1 MDGLISYQRQ
11 GLKILE
17 TVGDIVSH
25 MLLKSLELDGFK
37 SFVDG
42 THIDFTSGFTAIV
55 GPNGCGKS
63 NVSDAIR
70 WVIGEQSSKSLRGTN
85 STDLIFNGSSTR
97 KPVNRAEISLTL
109 SRVPQGIRIA
119 NVPNVS
125 DEVKVTRCY
134 HRSGESE
141 FYINQ
146 VPCRLKD
153 ITDFLLDVG
162 ISPKVLSVIEQGHI
176 QDIIAS
182 KPENRR
188 ILIEEAAGILKFKYR
203 KNEALR
209 KLDASTQ
216 NLERISDVVQ
226 ELGRQAESLKRQAAK
241 AERYKKYQGEI
252 KELSLKLFARK
263 ILQYTVNLKAI
274 DEELTAQT
282 ENKTGKNTRAS
293 FLDNQI
299 IQLNLE
305 VEEALNLLNE
315 KRERVYQLASK
326 ISKNEHA
333 VELKNSQ
340 IDQAKTDIRSATD
353 DIARLQGEITDQS
366 HQAKN
371 QRTQLGA
378 LSNEINTVEN
388 EQVKESQILDEERSK
403 LSNFENQVKEAERQV
418 LELLHKTAQK
428 KSDLAS
434 LETREQSLES
444 RDKKLNIEYEETKS
458 LKEEGL
464 VSLNQS
470 NVNLKE
476 KSDQLKK
483 LQTNREALYQKSEQR
498 RQQFSYETDRL
509 DKLKEE
515 YLSQSTLLKSLKELR
530 STFEGFQDGV
540 RSLMNYSENGGRL
553 NGLHKILADVLKTP
567 AEYETA
573 ITTALGE
580 KLQSVI
586 VNSYD
591 DSVEAITYLKESSS
605 GRGSFIPLNMKATNA
620 PPLYLNGNPGILGKA
635 LNFVECE
642 EKYREVIELLLNNV
656 VLVTDLATAVQVFQ
670 KPEFQGT
677 VVTQN
682 GEMIDSQ
689 GMVFG
694 GSTQKDSSNLLS
706 QNREMEELSTK
717 TNQLG
722 KELESALK
730 NLEEDKRVLTEVE
743 QQLEGAGQ
751 AIHEA
756 ELALN
761 NSRNEKEQHLKDIE
775 RLKSKLFLIEQE
787 QNSGNHELAELK
799 VIKESLIEEIEI
811 LNAEKTHQDRTLNSL
826 REELGSFR
834 DRLEETSNQ
843 IGSIKIR
850 IASLK
855 GKRENTLTEIN
866 RLDLQQENH
875 RHEIQKHENNTVE
888 SQGKIDETQQ
898 AIKIIEKEII
908 VNAREK
914 DVLEEEIIRDEET
927 LREKEEST
935 KAMEQESKE
944 LSRKIQELTEKISKI
959 ELKQSE
965 IKIQLA
971 HIEERTFE
979 DFNVTLPELGKRPP
993 EEFDAQEVDQAIR
1006 ELKQKCGRMG
1016 EVNLAAL
1023 SDFQTTN
1030 ERYLFL
1036 KTQQEDLADSIHLLH
1051 QTIERINRTT
1061 KERFLDTFKKVNE
1074 NFKTI
1079 FAHLFRGGKAKL
1091 SLTDE
1096 SNPLES
1102 GVEISANPLGKQM
1115 QNLTLLSGGEKA
1127 MTAIALVFSVFKVRP
1142 SPFCLLDE
1150 VDAPLDEANV
1160 IRFQEMLKQM
1170 SENTQFILITHNQK
1184 TMSFADVLY
1193 GITMEERGVSKAV
1206 SVNLN

>member
-1 MDGLISYQRQ
+1 
-11 GLKILE
+11 
-17 TVGDIVSH
+17 

-70 WVIGEQSSKSLRGTN
+70 WVIGEQSSKSLRGTK
-85 STDLIFNGSSTR
+85 SEDLIFNGSSTR

-119 NVPNVS
+119 NVPNVA

-188 ILIEEAAGILKFKYR
+188 ILIEEAAGILKFKHR

-216 NLERISDVVQ
+216 NLERITDIVQ

-241 AERYKKYQGEI
+241 AERYKKFQGEI
-252 KELSLKLFARK
+252 KELSLKLFAKK
-263 ILQYTVNLKAI
+263 IRQYTADLKVI
-274 DEELTAQT
+274 EEEFSAQA
-282 ENKTGKNTRAS
+282 ENKTAKNTRAS

-299 IQLNLE
+299 TQLNIE
-305 VEEALNLLNE
+305 IEETLGLLNE
-315 KRERVYQLASK
+315 KKEGVYQLTNK
-326 ISKNEHA
+326 ISKNEHTI
-333 VELKNSQ
+333 ELKKSQ
-340 IDQAKTDIRSATD
+340 INQAETDIRSAKNDVTQ
-353 DIARLQGEITDQS
+353 LQKEIVDQS
-366 HQAKN
+366 NEAQN
-371 QRTQLGA
+371 QRAQLGT
-378 LSNEINTVEN
+378 LSEEISTEEHKLTEESRILEEKKEYLNAIEN
-388 EQVKESQILDEERSK
+388 EVKEGSAQS
-403 LSNFENQVKEAERQV
+403 
-418 LELLHKTAQK
+418 LELLHDISK
-428 KSDLAS
+428 KRSDLAA
-434 LETREQSLES
+434 LES
-444 RDKKLNIEYEETKS
+444 QSDSLRHRDQKLSTDYEETSS
-458 LKEEGL
+458 LREELL

-470 NVNLKE
+470 NAIVQE
-476 KSDQLKK
+476 KSEQLEGLKN
-483 LQTNREALYQKSEQR
+483 NRQLLYQKTEQK
-498 RQQFSYETDRL
+498 RQQLTSETNLL
-509 DKLKEE
+509 DTLKED
-515 YLSQSTLLKSLKELR
+515 YLTQSSLLTSLKELR
-530 STFEGFQDGV
+530 NKFEGFEDGV
-540 RSLMNYSENGGRL
+540 RSLMNHNENGGRL
-553 NGLHKILADVLKTP
+553 KGLRRVLADVLKTP
-567 AEYETA
+567 VKYEAA
-573 ITTALGE
+573 ITAALGE
-580 KLQSVI
+580 KLQGVI

-591 DSVEAITYLKESSS
+591 DSVEAITYLKENSS
-605 GRGSFIPLNMKATNA
+605 GRSSFIPLNMKENQD
-620 PPLYLNGNPGILGKA
+620 PPVYLNGNPGILGKA
-635 LNFVECE
+635 LNFIECE
-642 EKYREVIELLLNNV
+642 EEYQQVIEMLLRNV
-656 VLVTDLATAVQVFQ
+656 VLVTDLSTAVQVFQ
-670 KPEFQGT
+670 NPEFNGT

-694 GSTQKDSSNLLS
+694 GSVDEKSTSNLLS
-706 QNREMEELSTK
+706 QNREMEELATK
-717 TNQLG
+717 TNQLNENY
-722 KELESALK
+722 KTALK
-730 NLEEDKRVLTEVE
+730 ISDENKNSLEKMELKLEEEN
-743 QQLEGAGQ
+743 Q
-751 AIHEA
+751 AIHQV

-761 NSRNEKEQHLKDIE
+761 DSRNELEQHRKEIE
-775 RLKSKLFLIEQE
+775 RLESKLSLIKQE
-787 QNSGNHELAELK
+787 QSDGKKGMSELNLR
-799 VIKESLIEEIEI
+799 KESLVSEIENSDLKRNQLEEA
-811 LNAEKTHQDRTLNSL
+811 LNLLQQKLNSCKVA
-826 REELGSFR
+826 
-834 DRLEETSNQ
+834 LEEKSDG
-843 IGSIKIR
+843 IGNIKVQ

-866 RLDLQQENH
+866 RLDLQQDNH
-875 RHEIQKHENNTVE
+875 RHQIRKRENDTEE
-888 SQGKIDETQQ
+888 SQQKIDETQQ
-898 AIKIIEKEII
+898 TIKIVEKGILHD
-908 VNAREK
+908 VREK
-914 DVLEEEIIRDEET
+914 DRLEEEVITDEEN
-927 LREKEEST
+927 LREKEESV
-935 KAMEQESKE
+935 KEMEKESKD
-944 LSRKIQELTEKISKI
+944 LSRNIQELTETISKI

-965 IKIQLA
+965 IKIQRA

-979 DFNVTLPELGKRPP
+979 DFNVGLTELLNRPA
-993 EEFDAQEVDQAIR
+993 EEFDVKEVEQATR
-1006 ELKQKCGRMG
+1006 ELKEKIGRMG

-1023 SDFQTTN
+1023 SDFRTTN

-1036 KTQQEDLADSIHLLH
+1036 KTQQDDLADSIHLLH

-1061 KERFLDTFKKVNE
+1061 KQRFLDTFEKVNE
-1074 NFKTI
+1074 KFKET
-1079 FAHLFRGGKAKL
+1079 FAHLFRGGKAEL
-1091 SLTDE
+1091 SLTDK

-1102 GVEISANPLGKQM
+1102 GVEISANPLGKRM

-1160 IRFQEMLKQM
+1160 VRFQEMLKQM

>member
-1 MDGLISYQRQ
+1 
-11 GLKILE
+11 
-17 TVGDIVSH
+17 

-70 WVIGEQSSKSLRGTN
+70 WVIGEQSSKSLRGTK
-85 STDLIFNGSSTR
+85 SEDLIFNGSSTR

-109 SRVPQGIRIA
+109 SHVPQGIRIA
-119 NVPNVS
+119 NVPNVA

-176 QDIIAS
+176 QDIIVS

-188 ILIEEAAGILKFKYR
+188 ILIEEAAGILKFKHR

-216 NLERISDVVQ
+216 NLERITDIVQ

-252 KELSLKLFARK
+252 KELSLKLFAKK
-263 ILQYTVNLKAI
+263 IRQYTVDLKLI
-274 DEELTAQT
+274 EEEFSTQA
-282 ENKTGKNTRAS
+282 ENKTSKNTRAS

-299 IQLNLE
+299 TQLNLE
-305 VEEALNLLNE
+305 IEEALGLLNE
-315 KRERVYQLASK
+315 KREDVYQLANK
-326 ISKNEHA
+326 ISKNEHTI
-333 VELKNSQ
+333 ELKKSQ
-340 IDQAKTDIRSATD
+340 INQAEIDARSSNND
-353 DIARLQGEITDQS
+353 VIHLQKEITDQS
-366 HQAKN
+366 NQAKN
-371 QRTQLGA
+371 QRVQLET
-378 LSNEINTVEN
+378 LSEEINTE
-388 EQVKESQILDEERSK
+388 EHKLTEESRILDEK
-403 LSNFENQVKEAERQV
+403 KGQLNAIENEVNEGSLQS
-418 LELLHKTAQK
+418 LELLHNISKK
-428 KSDLAS
+428 KSDLAA
-434 LETREQSLES
+434 LES
-444 RDKKLNIEYEETKS
+444 RIDSLQHLDKKLNIDYQETNS
-458 LKEEGL
+458 LKEELL

-470 NVNLKE
+470 NAIVQE
-476 KSDQLKK
+476 KSVELTELKNNRQL
-483 LQTNREALYQKSEQR
+483 LHQKTEQK
-498 RQQFSYETDRL
+498 RQQLTSRTNQL
-509 DKLKEE
+509 NTLKEE
-515 YLSQSTLLKSLKELR
+515 YLTQSSLLTSLKELR
-530 STFEGFQDGV
+530 NKFEGFEDGV
-540 RSLMNYSENGGRL
+540 RSLMNYNENGGRL
-553 NGLHKILADVLKTP
+553 NGLRKVLADVLKTP
-567 AEYETA
+567 VEYEAA
-573 ITTALGE
+573 ITAALGE

-591 DSVEAITYLKESSS
+591 DSVEAITYLKENSS
-605 GRGSFIPLNMKATNA
+605 GRGSFIPMDIKPNEG
-620 PPLYLNGNPGILGKA
+620 PPVYLNGNPGILGKA
-635 LNFVECE
+635 LNFIECE
-642 EKYREVIELLLNNV
+642 EEYQQVIEMLLRNV
-656 VLVTDLATAVQVFQ
+656 VLVTDLSTAVQIFHN
-670 KPEFQGT
+670 PEFNGT
-677 VVTQN
+677 VVTRN

-694 GSTQKDSSNLLS
+694 GSVDGENASNLLS
-706 QNREMEELSTK
+706 QNRKMEELAAK
-717 TNQLG
+717 TNQLNEDY
-722 KELESALK
+722 KSALK
-730 NLEEDKRVLTEVE
+730 ISEESKNVLENVE
-743 QQLEGAGQ
+743 LELDEASQ
-751 AIHEA
+751 KIHKS
-756 ELALN
+756 ELSLN
-761 NSRNEKEQHLKDIE
+761 NSRNEQEQHSKEME
-775 RLKSKLFLIEQE
+775 RLEHKLSSIKQD
-787 QNSGNHELAELK
+787 QSDGQKELSELNLR
-799 VIKESLIEEIEI
+799 KESFILEIESSN
-811 LNAEKTHQDRTLNSL
+811 LEKFQQEEALSL
-826 REELGSFR
+826 LRQKLDSCR
-834 DRLEETSNQ
+834 VSLEEKSDE
-843 IGSIKIR
+843 IGNIKVQ
-850 IASLK
+850 IASLRGRK
-855 GKRENTLTEIN
+855 ENTLTEIN
-866 RLDLQQENH
+866 RLDLQQDNH
-875 RHEIQKHENNTVE
+875 RHQIRKRENDTEE
-888 SQGKIDETQQ
+888 SQRKIDETQQ
-898 AIKIIEKEII
+898 TIGVIEKDILQG
-908 VNAREK
+908 VREK
-914 DVLEEEIIRDEET
+914 DQLEEETITDEEI
-927 LREKEEST
+927 LREKETSVKE
-935 KAMEQESKE
+935 MEKESKTI
-944 LSRKIQELTEKISKI
+944 SRQIQELTETISKI

-979 DFNVTLPELGKRPP
+979 DFNVTLIELLNRPA
-993 EEFDAQEVDQAIR
+993 EEFDVQEVEQATR
-1006 ELKQKCGRMG
+1006 ELKEKIRRMG

-1023 SDFQTTN
+1023 SDFHTTN
-1030 ERYLFL
+1030 ERYQFL
-1036 KTQQEDLADSIHLLH
+1036 KTQQEDLSDSIHLLH

-1061 KERFLDTFKKVNE
+1061 KQRFLDTFERVNE
-1074 NFKTI
+1074 NFKEI
-1079 FAHLFRGGKAKL
+1079 FAQLFRGGKAEL

-1102 GVEISANPLGKQM
+1102 GVEISANPLGKRM

-1160 IRFQEMLKQM
+1160 VRFQEMLKQM

>member
-1 MDGLISYQRQ
+1 MKP
-11 GLKILE
+11 LKIP
-17 TVGDIVSH
+17 VP

-70 WVIGEQSSKSLRGTN
+70 WVIGEQSSKSLRGTK
-85 STDLIFNGSSTR
+85 SEDLIFNGSSTR

-119 NVPNVS
+119 NVPNVA

-162 ISPKVLSVIEQGHI
+162 ISPKVLSVIEHGHI
-176 QDIIAS
+176 QDIIDS

-216 NLERISDVVQ
+216 NLERITDIVQ

-252 KELSLKLFARK
+252 KELSLKLFAKK
-263 ILQYTVNLKAI
+263 IRQYTVDLKLI
-274 DEELTAQT
+274 EEKFSTQA
-282 ENKTGKNTRAS
+282 ENKTSKNTRAS

-299 IQLNLE
+299 TQLNLE
-305 VEEALNLLNE
+305 IEEAIGLLNE
-315 KRERVYQLASK
+315 KREYVYQLANK
-326 ISKNEHA
+326 ISKNEHTI
-333 VELKNSQ
+333 ELKKSQ
-340 IDQAKTDIRSATD
+340 IDQAEIDARSANND
-353 DIARLQGEITDQS
+353 VMHLQKEITDQS
-366 HQAKN
+366 NQAKN
-371 QRTQLGA
+371 QRVQLET
-378 LSNEINTVEN
+378 LSEEINTE
-388 EQVKESQILDEERSK
+388 EHKLTEESRILDEK
-403 LSNFENQVKEAERQV
+403 KGQLNAIENEVNEGSLQS
-418 LELLHKTAQK
+418 LELLHNISRK
-428 KSDLAS
+428 KSDLAA
-434 LETREQSLES
+434 LES
-444 RDKKLNIEYEETKS
+444 RVDSLQHLDQKLTMDYQETSS
-458 LKEEGL
+458 LKEELL

-470 NVNLKE
+470 NAIVQE
-476 KSDQLKK
+476 KSVELTELKNNRQL
-483 LQTNREALYQKSEQR
+483 LHQKTEQK
-498 RQQFSYETDRL
+498 RQQLTSGTNHL
-509 DKLKEE
+509 NALKEE
-515 YLSQSTLLKSLKELR
+515 YLTQSSLLTSLKELR
-530 STFEGFQDGV
+530 NKFEGFEDGV
-540 RSLMNYSENGGRL
+540 RSLMNYNESGGRL
-553 NGLHKILADVLKTP
+553 KGLRKVLADVLKTP
-567 AEYETA
+567 VEYEAA
-573 ITTALGE
+573 ITAALGE

-591 DSVEAITYLKESSS
+591 DSVEAITFLKENSS
-605 GRGSFIPLNMKATNA
+605 GRGSFIPMDIKPNDG
-620 PPLYLNGNPGILGKA
+620 PPVYLNGNPGILGKA
-635 LNFVECE
+635 LNFIECE
-642 EKYREVIELLLNNV
+642 EEYQQVIEMLLRNV
-656 VLVTDLATAVQVFQ
+656 VLVTDLSTAVQVFHN
-670 KPEFQGT
+670 PEFNGT
-677 VVTQN
+677 VVTRN

-694 GSTQKDSSNLLS
+694 GSVDGGNASNLLS
-706 QNREMEELSTK
+706 QNRKMEELAAK
-717 TNQLG
+717 TNQLNEDY
-722 KELESALK
+722 KSALK
-730 NLEEDKRVLTEVE
+730 ISEESKNILESVE
-743 QQLEGAGQ
+743 LELNEASQ
-751 AIHEA
+751 RIHKS
-756 ELALN
+756 ELSLN
-761 NSRNEKEQHLKDIE
+761 NCRNEQEQHSKEIE
-775 RLKSKLFLIEQE
+775 RLEHKLSSIKQD
-787 QNSGNHELAELK
+787 QSDGQKELSELNLR
-799 VIKESLIEEIEI
+799 KESFILEIESSN
-811 LNAEKTHQDRTLNSL
+811 LEKFQQEEALSL
-826 REELGSFR
+826 LRQKLDSCR
-834 DRLEETSNQ
+834 VSLEEKSDE
-843 IGSIKIR
+843 IGNIKVQ
-850 IASLK
+850 IASMRGRK
-855 GKRENTLTEIN
+855 ENTLTEIN
-866 RLDLQQENH
+866 RLDLQQDNH
-875 RHEIQKHENNTVE
+875 RHQIRKRENDTEE
-888 SQGKIDETQQ
+888 SQRKIDETQQ
-898 AIKIIEKEII
+898 TIGVIEKDILQG
-908 VNAREK
+908 VREK
-914 DVLEEEIIRDEET
+914 DQLEEEAITDEET
-927 LREKEEST
+927 LREKEESV
-935 KAMEQESKE
+935 KEMEKESKD
-944 LSRKIQELTEKISKI
+944 LSRQIQELTETISKI

-979 DFNVTLPELGKRPP
+979 DFNVTLTELLNRAA
-993 EEFDAQEVDQAIR
+993 EEFDVQEVEQATR
-1006 ELKQKCGRMG
+1006 ELKEKIRRMG

-1023 SDFQTTN
+1023 SDFHTTN
-1030 ERYLFL
+1030 ERYQFL
-1036 KTQQEDLADSIHLLH
+1036 KTQQEDLSDSIHLLH

-1061 KERFLDTFKKVNE
+1061 KQRFLDTFERVNE
-1074 NFKTI
+1074 NFKEI
-1079 FAHLFRGGKAKL
+1079 FAHLFRGGKAEL

-1102 GVEISANPLGKQM
+1102 GVEISANPLGKRM

-1160 IRFQEMLKQM
+1160 VRFQEMLKQM

-1193 GITMEERGVSKAV
+1193 GITMEEHGVSKAV

>member
-1 MDGLISYQRQ
+1 
-11 GLKILE
+11 
-17 TVGDIVSH
+17 

-42 THIDFTSGFTAIV
+42 THIDFTSGLTAIV

-70 WVIGEQSSKSLRGTN
+70 WVIGEQSSKSLRGTK
-85 STDLIFNGSSTR
+85 SEDLIFNGSSTR

-119 NVPNVS
+119 NVPNVA

-188 ILIEEAAGILKFKYR
+188 ILIEEAAGILKFKHR

-216 NLERISDVVQ
+216 NLERITDIVQ

-241 AERYKKYQGEI
+241 AERYKKFQGEI
-252 KELSLKLFARK
+252 KELSLKLFAKK
-263 ILQYTVNLKAI
+263 IRQYTADLKVI
-274 DEELTAQT
+274 GEEFSAQT
-282 ENKTGKNTRAS
+282 ENKTAKNTRAS

-299 IQLNLE
+299 TQLNIE
-305 VEEALNLLNE
+305 IEETLGLLNE
-315 KRERVYQLASK
+315 KKEGVYQLTNK
-326 ISKNEHA
+326 ISKNEHTI
-333 VELKNSQ
+333 ELKKSQ
-340 IDQAKTDIRSATD
+340 INQAETDIRSAKNDVTQ
-353 DIARLQGEITDQS
+353 LQKEIVDQS
-366 HQAKN
+366 NEAQN
-371 QRTQLGA
+371 QRAQLGT
-378 LSNEINTVEN
+378 LSEEISTEEHKLTEESRILEEKKEYLNAIEN
-388 EQVKESQILDEERSK
+388 EVKEGGAQS
-403 LSNFENQVKEAERQV
+403 
-418 LELLHKTAQK
+418 LELLHDISKK
-428 KSDLAS
+428 KSDLAA
-434 LETREQSLES
+434 LES
-444 RDKKLNIEYEETKS
+444 QSDSLRHRDQKLSTDYEETSS
-458 LKEEGL
+458 LREEFL

-470 NVNLKE
+470 NAIVQE
-476 KSDQLKK
+476 KSEHLEELKNNRQL
-483 LQTNREALYQKSEQR
+483 LYQKTEQK
-498 RQQFSYETDRL
+498 RQQLTSETNLL
-509 DKLKEE
+509 DTLKED
-515 YLSQSTLLKSLKELR
+515 YLTQSSLLTSLKELR
-530 STFEGFQDGV
+530 NKFEGFEDGV
-540 RSLMNYSENGGRL
+540 RSLMNHNENGGRL
-553 NGLHKILADVLKTP
+553 KGLRRVLADVLKTP
-567 AEYETA
+567 VKYEAA
-573 ITTALGE
+573 ITAALGE
-580 KLQSVI
+580 KLQGVI

-591 DSVEAITYLKESSS
+591 DSVEAITYLKENSS
-605 GRGSFIPLNMKATNA
+605 GRSSFIPLNMKENQD
-620 PPLYLNGNPGILGKA
+620 PPVYLNGNPGILGKA
-635 LNFVECE
+635 LNFIECE
-642 EKYREVIELLLNNV
+642 EEYQQVIEMLLRNV
-656 VLVTDLATAVQVFQ
+656 VLVTDLSAAVQVFQ
-670 KPEFQGT
+670 NPEFNGT

-694 GSTQKDSSNLLS
+694 GSVDEKSTSNLLS
-706 QNREMEELSTK
+706 QNREMEELATK
-717 TNQLG
+717 TNQLNENY
-722 KELESALK
+722 KTALK
-730 NLEEDKRVLTEVE
+730 ISDENKNSLEKMELKLAEE
-743 QQLEGAGQ
+743 NQ
-751 AIHEA
+751 AIHQV

-761 NSRNEKEQHLKDIE
+761 DSRNELEQHRKEIE
-775 RLKSKLFLIEQE
+775 RLESKLSLIKQE
-787 QNSGNHELAELK
+787 QSDGKKGMSELNLR
-799 VIKESLIEEIEI
+799 KESLVSEIENSDLKRNQLEEA
-811 LNAEKTHQDRTLNSL
+811 LNLLQQKLNSCKVA
-826 REELGSFR
+826 
-834 DRLEETSNQ
+834 LEEKSDG
-843 IGSIKIR
+843 IGNIKVQ

-855 GKRENTLTEIN
+855 GKKENTLTEIN
-866 RLDLQQENH
+866 RLELQQDNH
-875 RHEIQKHENNTVE
+875 RHQIRKRENDTEE
-888 SQGKIDETQQ
+888 SQQKIDETQQ
-898 AIKIIEKEII
+898 TIKIVEKGILHD
-908 VNAREK
+908 VREK
-914 DVLEEEIIRDEET
+914 DRLEEEVITDEEN
-927 LREKEEST
+927 LREKEESV
-935 KAMEQESKE
+935 KEMEKESKD
-944 LSRKIQELTEKISKI
+944 LSRNIQELTETISKI

-965 IKIQLA
+965 IKIQRA

-979 DFNVTLPELGKRPP
+979 DFNVGLTELLNRPA
-993 EEFDAQEVDQAIR
+993 EEFDVKEVEQATR
-1006 ELKQKCGRMG
+1006 ELKEKIGRMG

-1023 SDFQTTN
+1023 SDFRTTN

-1036 KTQQEDLADSIHLLH
+1036 KTQQDDLADSIHLLH

-1061 KERFLDTFKKVNE
+1061 KQRFLDTFEKVNE
-1074 NFKTI
+1074 KFKET
-1079 FAHLFRGGKAKL
+1079 FAHLFRGGKAEL
-1091 SLTDE
+1091 SLTDK

-1102 GVEISANPLGKQM
+1102 GVEISANPLGKRM

-1160 IRFQEMLKQM
+1160 VRFQEMLKQM

>member
-1 MDGLISYQRQ
+1 MKP
-11 GLKILE
+11 LKIR
-17 TVGDIVSH
+17 VP

-70 WVIGEQSSKSLRGTN
+70 WVIGEQSSKSLRGTK
-85 STDLIFNGSSTR
+85 SEDLIFNGSSTR

-119 NVPNVS
+119 NVPNVA

-176 QDIIAS
+176 QDIIVS

-188 ILIEEAAGILKFKYR
+188 ILIEEAAGILKFKHR

-216 NLERISDVVQ
+216 NLERITDIVQ

-252 KELSLKLFARK
+252 KELSLKLFAKK
-263 ILQYTVNLKAI
+263 IRQYTVDLKLI
-274 DEELTAQT
+274 EEEFSTQA
-282 ENKTGKNTRAS
+282 ENKTSKNTRAS

-299 IQLNLE
+299 TQLNLE
-305 VEEALNLLNE
+305 IEEALGLLNE
-315 KRERVYQLASK
+315 KRENVYQLANK
-326 ISKNEHA
+326 ISKNEHTI
-333 VELKNSQ
+333 ELKKSQ
-340 IDQAKTDIRSATD
+340 INQAEIDARSANND
-353 DIARLQGEITDQS
+353 VIHLQKEITDQS
-366 HQAKN
+366 NQAKN
-371 QRTQLGA
+371 QRVQLET
-378 LSNEINTVEN
+378 LSEEVNTE
-388 EQVKESQILDEERSK
+388 EHKLTEESRILDEK
-403 LSNFENQVKEAERQV
+403 KGQLNAIENEVNEGSLQS
-418 LELLHKTAQK
+418 LELLHNISKK
-428 KSDLAS
+428 KSDLAA
-434 LETREQSLES
+434 LES
-444 RDKKLNIEYEETKS
+444 RVDSLQHLDKKLNIDYQETNS
-458 LKEEGL
+458 LKEELL

-470 NVNLKE
+470 NAIVQE
-476 KSDQLKK
+476 KSVELTELKNNRQL
-483 LQTNREALYQKSEQR
+483 LHQKTEQK
-498 RQQFSYETDRL
+498 RQQLTSGTNHL
-509 DKLKEE
+509 NTLKEE
-515 YLSQSTLLKSLKELR
+515 YLTQSSLLTSLKELR
-530 STFEGFQDGV
+530 NKFEGFEDGV
-540 RSLMNYSENGGRL
+540 RSLMNYNENGGRL
-553 NGLHKILADVLKTP
+553 NGLRKVLADVLKTP
-567 AEYETA
+567 VEYEAA
-573 ITTALGE
+573 ITAALGE

-591 DSVEAITYLKESSS
+591 DSVEAITYLKENSS
-605 GRGSFIPLNMKATNA
+605 GRGSFIPMDIKPNEG
-620 PPLYLNGNPGILGKA
+620 PPVHLNGNPGILGKA
-635 LNFVECE
+635 LNFIECE
-642 EKYREVIELLLNNV
+642 EEYQQVIEMLLRNV
-656 VLVTDLATAVQVFQ
+656 VLVTDLSTAVQVFHN
-670 KPEFQGT
+670 PEFNGT
-677 VVTQN
+677 VVTRN

-694 GSTQKDSSNLLS
+694 GSVDGGNASNLLS
-706 QNREMEELSTK
+706 QNRKMEELAAK
-717 TNQLG
+717 TNQLNEDY
-722 KELESALK
+722 KSALK
-730 NLEEDKRVLTEVE
+730 ISEESKNVLENVE
-743 QQLEGAGQ
+743 LELDEASQ
-751 AIHEA
+751 KIHKS
-756 ELALN
+756 ELSLN
-761 NSRNEKEQHLKDIE
+761 NSRNEQEQHSKEIE
-775 RLKSKLFLIEQE
+775 RLEHKLTSIKQD
-787 QNSGNHELAELK
+787 QSDGQKELSELNLR
-799 VIKESLIEEIEI
+799 KESFILEIESSN
-811 LNAEKTHQDRTLNSL
+811 LEKFQQEEALSLLRKKLDSCRVSLEEKSDEIGNIKVQITSL
-826 REELGSFR
+826 RGR
-834 DRLEETSNQ
+834 
-843 IGSIKIR
+843 K
-850 IASLK
+850 
-855 GKRENTLTEIN
+855 ENTLTEIN
-866 RLDLQQENH
+866 RLDLQQDNH
-875 RHEIQKHENNTVE
+875 RHQIRKRENDTEE
-888 SQGKIDETQQ
+888 SQRKIDETQQ
-898 AIKIIEKEII
+898 TIGVIEKDILQG
-908 VNAREK
+908 VRAK
-914 DVLEEEIIRDEET
+914 DQLEQEAITDEEI
-927 LREKEEST
+927 LREKEKSVKE
-935 KAMEQESKE
+935 MEKESKD
-944 LSRKIQELTEKISKI
+944 LSRQIQELTETISKI

-979 DFNVTLPELGKRPP
+979 DFNVTLIELLNRPA
-993 EEFDAQEVDQAIR
+993 EEFDVQEVEQATR
-1006 ELKQKCGRMG
+1006 ELKEKIRRMG

-1023 SDFQTTN
+1023 SDFHTTN
-1030 ERYLFL
+1030 ERYQFL
-1036 KTQQEDLADSIHLLH
+1036 KTQQEDLSDSIHLLH

-1061 KERFLDTFKKVNE
+1061 KQRFLDTFEKVNE
-1074 NFKTI
+1074 KFKET
-1079 FAHLFRGGKAKL
+1079 FAHLFRGGKAEL

-1102 GVEISANPLGKQM
+1102 GVEISANPLGKRM

-1160 IRFQEMLKQM
+1160 VRFQEMLKQM
-1170 SENTQFILITHNQK
+1170 SEKTQFILITHNQK

>member
-1 MDGLISYQRQ
+1 
-11 GLKILE
+11 
-17 TVGDIVSH
+17 

-70 WVIGEQSSKSLRGTN
+70 WVIGEQSSKSLRGTK
-85 STDLIFNGSSTR
+85 SEDLIFNGSSTR

-119 NVPNVS
+119 NVPNVA

-188 ILIEEAAGILKFKYR
+188 ILIEEAAGILKFKHR

-216 NLERISDVVQ
+216 NLERITDIVQ

-241 AERYKKYQGEI
+241 AERYKKFQGEI
-252 KELSLKLFARK
+252 KELSLKLFAKK
-263 ILQYTVNLKAI
+263 IRQYTADLKVI
-274 DEELTAQT
+274 EEEFSAQA
-282 ENKTGKNTRAS
+282 ENKTAKNTRAS

-299 IQLNLE
+299 TQLNIE
-305 VEEALNLLNE
+305 IEETLGLLNE
-315 KRERVYQLASK
+315 KKEGVYQLTNK
-326 ISKNEHA
+326 ISKNEHTI
-333 VELKNSQ
+333 ELKKSQ
-340 IDQAKTDIRSATD
+340 INQAETDIRSAKNDVTQ
-353 DIARLQGEITDQS
+353 LQKEIVDQS
-366 HQAKN
+366 NEAQN
-371 QRTQLGA
+371 QRAQLGT
-378 LSNEINTVEN
+378 LSEEISTEEHKLTEESRILEEKKEYLNAIEN
-388 EQVKESQILDEERSK
+388 EVKEGSAQS
-403 LSNFENQVKEAERQV
+403 
-418 LELLHKTAQK
+418 LELLHDISKK
-428 KSDLAS
+428 KSDLAA
-434 LETREQSLES
+434 LES
-444 RDKKLNIEYEETKS
+444 QSDSLRHRDQKLSTDYEETSS
-458 LKEEGL
+458 LREEFL

-470 NVNLKE
+470 NAIVQE
-476 KSDQLKK
+476 KSEHLEELKNNRQL
-483 LQTNREALYQKSEQR
+483 LYQKTEQK
-498 RQQFSYETDRL
+498 RQQLTSETNLL
-509 DKLKEE
+509 DTLKED
-515 YLSQSTLLKSLKELR
+515 YLTQSSLLASFKELR
-530 STFEGFQDGV
+530 NKFEGFEDGV
-540 RSLMNYSENGGRL
+540 RSLMNHNENGGRL
-553 NGLHKILADVLKTP
+553 KGLRRVLADVLKTP
-567 AEYETA
+567 VKYEAA
-573 ITTALGE
+573 ITAALGE
-580 KLQSVI
+580 KLQGVI

-591 DSVEAITYLKESSS
+591 DSVEAITYLKENSS
-605 GRGSFIPLNMKATNA
+605 GRSSFIPLNMKENQD
-620 PPLYLNGNPGILGKA
+620 PPVYLNGNPGILGKA
-635 LNFVECE
+635 LNFIECE
-642 EKYREVIELLLNNV
+642 EEYQQIIEMLLRNV
-656 VLVTDLATAVQVFQ
+656 VLVTDLSTAVQVFQ
-670 KPEFQGT
+670 NPEFNGA

-694 GSTQKDSSNLLS
+694 GSVDEKSTSNLLS
-706 QNREMEELSTK
+706 QNREMEELATK
-717 TNQLG
+717 TNQLNENY
-722 KELESALK
+722 KTALK
-730 NLEEDKRVLTEVE
+730 ISDENKNSLEKMELKLAEE
-743 QQLEGAGQ
+743 NQ
-751 AIHEA
+751 AIHQV

-761 NSRNEKEQHLKDIE
+761 DSRNELEQHRKEIE
-775 RLKSKLFLIEQE
+775 RLESKLSLIKQE
-787 QNSGNHELAELK
+787 QSDGKKGMSELNLR
-799 VIKESLIEEIEI
+799 KESFVSEIENSDLKRNQLEEA
-811 LNAEKTHQDRTLNSL
+811 LNLLQQKLNSCKVA
-826 REELGSFR
+826 
-834 DRLEETSNQ
+834 LEEKSDG
-843 IGSIKIR
+843 IGNIKVQ

-855 GKRENTLTEIN
+855 GKKENTLTEIN
-866 RLDLQQENH
+866 RLELQQDNH
-875 RHEIQKHENNTVE
+875 RHQIRKRENDTEE
-888 SQGKIDETQQ
+888 SQQKIDETQQ
-898 AIKIIEKEII
+898 TIKIVEKGILHD
-908 VNAREK
+908 VREK
-914 DVLEEEIIRDEET
+914 DRLEEEVITDEEN
-927 LREKEEST
+927 LREKEESV
-935 KAMEQESKE
+935 KEMEKESKD
-944 LSRKIQELTEKISKI
+944 LSRNIQELTETISKI

-965 IKIQLA
+965 IKIQRA

-979 DFNVTLPELGKRPP
+979 DFNVGLTELLNRPA
-993 EEFDAQEVDQAIR
+993 EEFDVKEVEQATR
-1006 ELKQKCGRMG
+1006 ELKEKIGRMG

-1023 SDFQTTN
+1023 SDFRTTN

-1036 KTQQEDLADSIHLLH
+1036 KTQQDDLADSIHLLH

-1061 KERFLDTFKKVNE
+1061 KQRFLDTFEKVNE
-1074 NFKTI
+1074 KFKET
-1079 FAHLFRGGKAKL
+1079 FAHLFRGGKAEL
-1091 SLTDE
+1091 SLTDK

-1102 GVEISANPLGKQM
+1102 GVEISANPLGKRM

-1160 IRFQEMLKQM
+1160 VRFQEMLKQM
-1170 SENTQFILITHNQK
+1170 SEKTQFILITHNQK